1 MKIYITRHGQV
12 EPNAEYWGNP
22 NYPKG
27 EVQLS
32 EMGREQAR
40 LLGRRLKELQFKGKI
55 YASPYIRT
63 METAELIAKETGS
76 EIIPC
81 PGVREI
87 FKFQESAERYRGSS
101 LEELK
106 QLFSGI
112 SETATMEYP
121 WWEVKKEEY
130 EDVRYRV
137 AQAMEEI
144 RKSGED
150 VLIVGH
156 GASVGAAIHYV
167 HGGWRDDAW
176 MSNCGLT
183 VFDTENKRNMLIN
196 CRKHLPYRMISRNK
210 DLLIDKVYDINVPEE
225 LQREK
230 GLKLLHIG
238 DTLSTT
244 YPWYRSLIKAIR
256 PDVIIH
262 TGDSA
267 DELKVGRKTEVR
279 EEYLDRVQVLLDI
292 LKESGSKVYWVPGNN
307 DLPEEIAARA
317 PFLEVL
323 QPDTVISMEGKEICV
338 AHSREQITKKADIYL
353 YGHSSRYEVWSD
365 ERNTPECDVWYLNV
379 IWNVHVCVLPQRTL
393 YRFERPSEE
402 K

>member
-12 EPNAEYWGNP
+12 ESNAEYWGNP

-27 EVQLS
+27 EVALS
-32 EMGREQAR
+32 ELGRLQAK
-40 LLGRRLKELQFKGKI
+40 LLGCRLKDMQFKGKI

-63 METAELIAKETGS
+63 METAELIAMETGS

-87 FKFQESAERYRGSS
+87 FKVQESAERYHGSS

-106 QLFSGI
+106 QLFTGI
-112 SETATMEYP
+112 SESAEMEYP
-121 WWEVKKEEY
+121 WWEAKKEEY

-137 AQAMEEI
+137 ALAMREI
-144 RKSGED
+144 RKQDED

-156 GASVGAAIHYV
+156 GASAEAATHYV
-167 HGGWRDDAW
+167 LGGKRENTWL
-176 MSNCGLT
+176 SNCGLT
-183 VFDTENKRNMLIN
+183 IFDTKQKSNFVIN
-196 CRKHLPYRMISRNK
+196 CRKHLPYCMISRNREMLV
-210 DLLIDKVYDINVPEE
+210 DNVYNIKVPEK
-225 LQREK
+225 LQRER

-238 DTLSTT
+238 DTVSAT
-244 YPWYRSLIKAIR
+244 YPWYRSLIKAIQ

-267 DELKVGRKTEVR
+267 DELKVGRKAEDK
-279 EEYLDRVQVLLDI
+279 EAYLDRVQFLVDI
-292 LKESGSKVYWVPGNN
+292 LKESGSEIYWVPGNN
-307 DLPEEIAARA
+307 DLPEEIAERA
-317 PFLEVL
+317 PFFKIL
-323 QPDTVISMEGKEICV
+323 QPDTVISLEGKDICV
-338 AHSREQITKKADIYL
+338 AHSRDQITKKADIYL

-365 ERNTPECDVWYLNV
+365 ERNTPESDEWHLNA
-379 IWNVHVCVLPQRTL
+379 IWNVYVCILPQRTL
-393 YRFERPSEE
+393 YRFERPREE